1 MNLKETFEKQGGV
14 KLLKQYWKGGAFFTA
29 VGEFL
34 LLGKSRTSLELLRLS
49 TTLKTK
55 QKLEKRYKQVLE
67 QFDHNYTAEIH
78 EPSNRIWICWLQGI
92 ENAPDVVK
100 QCYQSVVKNNPNK
113 EIILLT
119 ADNINEYVQ
128 FPEYIIVKWK
138 RGIITNTHITDLL
151 RLELLIQY
159 GGMWLDATVLCT
171 GSAPDYY
178 FNSELFFYQTLKPG
192 RDGHCNYISSWL
204 MEAKTNNKILMAT
217 RELCYEYWKE
227 NDSMWDYFLL
237 HDFMSIVLEY
247 YPNEW
252 KMVIPKDNATPHI
265 LLLRLFDKYDEK
277 IYRAIIEQSP
287 FHKLSYK
294 FTKEQ
299 MALEGTNYRT
309 SFGVTEIPKD
319 QIKLTKQYINRIDFL
334 SVREVSGQK
343 IIKKLTE
350 REAVIAVDPTLLF
363 DGEEWLEIFEYEK
376 QSEKPYIFAYF
387 LGDNN
392 AHRDAVEQF
401 AKKKKLRVIT
411 CPHMDEFV
419 ERDMTFGD
427 DQRFEVSPVDFLNL
441 VRGAEYI
448 VTDSFHGSVFSIL
461 NHKKFLTVN
470 RYSDSLR
477 KAKNTR
483 IDSLFSLLGIENRH
497 YINESLDIEK
507 AIEADIDYAEIDKRL
522 SDLRDK
528 TFDFLKKSL
537 S

>member
-1 MNLKETFEKQGGV
+1 MK
-14 KLLKQYWKGGAFFTA
+14 KLGLCVRYDCNNYGSMLQILATQKAIEECGWQY
-29 VGEFL
+29 
-34 LLGKSRTSLELLRLS
+34 
-49 TTLKTK
+49 
-55 QKLEKRYKQVLE
+55 
-67 QFDHNYTAEIH
+67 
-78 EPSNRIWICWLQGI
+78 
-92 ENAPDVVK
+92 
-100 QCYQSVVKNNPNK
+100 
-113 EIILLT
+113 EIIRYDKKTPKFIIKNLSRVFNPYFMRGKMIGIAKKISLKMHPEMENRNSKRLAIFREYRNKYIGPYSSICKGFDSLVQSANDYDAVMVGSDQLWTPAGLMTKFYNLLF
-119 ADNINEYVQ
+119 V
-128 FPEYIIVKWK
+128 
-138 RGIITNTHITDLL
+138 
-151 RLELLIQY
+151 
-159 GGMWLDATVLCT
+159 
-171 GSAPDYY
+171 PD
-178 FNSELFFYQTLKPG
+178 SIRK
-192 RDGHCNYISSWL
+192 ISL
-204 MEAKTNNKILMAT
+204 A
-217 RELCYEYWKE
+217 
-227 NDSMWDYFLL
+227 
-237 HDFMSIVLEY
+237 
-247 YPNEW
+247 
-252 KMVIPKDNATPHI
+252 
-265 LLLRLFDKYDEK
+265 
-277 IYRAIIEQSP
+277 
-287 FHKLSYK
+287 
-294 FTKEQ
+294 
-299 MALEGTNYRT
+299 T

-376 QSEKPYIFAYF
+376 QSEEPYIFAYF

-497 YINESLDIEK
+497 YIMK
-507 AIEADIDYAEIDKRL
+507 KGGVRR
-522 SDLRDK
+522 DL
-528 TFDFLKKSL
+528 
-537 S
+537 

>member
-1 MNLKETFEKQGGV
+1 MKKLGLCVRYDCNNYGSMLQILATQKAIEECGWQYEIIRYDKKTPKFIINNLSRVFNPYFMRGKMIGIAK
-14 KLLKQYWKGGAFFTA
+14 KISLKMHP
-29 VGEFL
+29 E
-34 LLGKSRTSLELLRLS
+34 
-49 TTLKTK
+49 
-55 QKLEKRYKQVLE
+55 
-67 QFDHNYTAEIH
+67 
-78 EPSNRIWICWLQGI
+78 I
-92 ENAPDVVK
+92 ENRNSKRLAIFREYRNKYIGPYSSICKGFDSLVQSANDYDAVMVGSDQLWTPAGLMTKFYNLLFVPDSIRK
-100 QCYQSVVKNNPNK
+100 
-113 EIILLT
+113 
-119 ADNINEYVQ
+119 
-128 FPEYIIVKWK
+128 
-138 RGIITNTHITDLL
+138 
-151 RLELLIQY
+151 
-159 GGMWLDATVLCT
+159 
-171 GSAPDYY
+171 
-178 FNSELFFYQTLKPG
+178 
-192 RDGHCNYISSWL
+192 ISL
-204 MEAKTNNKILMAT
+204 A
-217 RELCYEYWKE
+217 
-227 NDSMWDYFLL
+227 
-237 HDFMSIVLEY
+237 
-247 YPNEW
+247 
-252 KMVIPKDNATPHI
+252 
-265 LLLRLFDKYDEK
+265 
-277 IYRAIIEQSP
+277 
-287 FHKLSYK
+287 
-294 FTKEQ
+294 
-299 MALEGTNYRT
+299 T

-376 QSEKPYIFAYF
+376 QSEEPYIFAYF

>member
-1 MNLKETFEKQGGV
+1 MKKLGLCVRYDCNNYGSMLQILATQKAIEECGWQYEIIRYDKKTPKFIIKNLSRVFNPYFMRGKMIGIAK
-14 KLLKQYWKGGAFFTA
+14 KISLKMHP
-29 VGEFL
+29 E
-34 LLGKSRTSLELLRLS
+34 
-49 TTLKTK
+49 
-55 QKLEKRYKQVLE
+55 
-67 QFDHNYTAEIH
+67 
-78 EPSNRIWICWLQGI
+78 I
-92 ENAPDVVK
+92 ENRNSKRLAIFREYRNKYIGPYSSICKGFDSLVQSANDYDAVMVGSDQLWTPAGLMTKFYNLLFVPDSIRK
-100 QCYQSVVKNNPNK
+100 
-113 EIILLT
+113 
-119 ADNINEYVQ
+119 
-128 FPEYIIVKWK
+128 
-138 RGIITNTHITDLL
+138 
-151 RLELLIQY
+151 
-159 GGMWLDATVLCT
+159 
-171 GSAPDYY
+171 
-178 FNSELFFYQTLKPG
+178 
-192 RDGHCNYISSWL
+192 ISL
-204 MEAKTNNKILMAT
+204 A
-217 RELCYEYWKE
+217 
-227 NDSMWDYFLL
+227 
-237 HDFMSIVLEY
+237 
-247 YPNEW
+247 
-252 KMVIPKDNATPHI
+252 
-265 LLLRLFDKYDEK
+265 
-277 IYRAIIEQSP
+277 
-287 FHKLSYK
+287 
-294 FTKEQ
+294 
-299 MALEGTNYRT
+299 T

>member
-1 MNLKETFEKQGGV
+1 MKKLGLCVRYDCNNYGSMLQILATQKAIEECGWQYDKKTPKFIIKNLSRVFNPYFMRGKMIGIAKKISLKMHPEMENRNSKRLAIFREYRNKYIGPYSSICKGFDSLVQSANDYDAVMVGSDQLWTPAGLMTKFYN
-14 KLLKQYWKGGAFFTA
+14 LLFVPDSIRKI
-29 VGEFL
+29 
-34 LLGKSRTSLELLRLS
+34 SL
-49 TTLKTK
+49 
-55 QKLEKRYKQVLE
+55 
-67 QFDHNYTAEIH
+67 A
-78 EPSNRIWICWLQGI
+78 
-92 ENAPDVVK
+92 
-100 QCYQSVVKNNPNK
+100 
-113 EIILLT
+113 
-119 ADNINEYVQ
+119 
-128 FPEYIIVKWK
+128 
-138 RGIITNTHITDLL
+138 
-151 RLELLIQY
+151 
-159 GGMWLDATVLCT
+159 
-171 GSAPDYY
+171 
-178 FNSELFFYQTLKPG
+178 
-192 RDGHCNYISSWL
+192 
-204 MEAKTNNKILMAT
+204 
-217 RELCYEYWKE
+217 
-227 NDSMWDYFLL
+227 
-237 HDFMSIVLEY
+237 
-247 YPNEW
+247 
-252 KMVIPKDNATPHI
+252 
-265 LLLRLFDKYDEK
+265 
-277 IYRAIIEQSP
+277 
-287 FHKLSYK
+287 
-294 FTKEQ
+294 
-299 MALEGTNYRT
+299 T

-376 QSEKPYIFAYF
+376 QSEEPYIFAYF